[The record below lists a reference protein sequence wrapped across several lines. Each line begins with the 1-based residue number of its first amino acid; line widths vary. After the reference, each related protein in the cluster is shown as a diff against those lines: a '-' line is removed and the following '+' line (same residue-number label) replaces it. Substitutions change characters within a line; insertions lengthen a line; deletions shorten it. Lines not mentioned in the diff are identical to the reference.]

1 MCDIKKIL
9 GKARLFSEI
18 EEDELEQLVSKLNIH
33 VRRVQKGESW
43 ASPGEILKQVGIVAK
58 GNLALSLFTVH
69 GDEHLVQKLQEYS
82 VVGIDVVSTKSK
94 INPYD
99 IRAVEDA
106 VVLEFDWK
114 KIERASALKE
124 EHRFKILHNAMV
136 LISHENIRKTYKL
149 EILMQKGLR
158 DRVMTYLKIQQKKK
172 GKSTFTIPY
181 SRDELSAYLCV
192 NRSALSHELS
202 QMEKDGIIKYN
213 RNEFTIL

>member
-1 MCDIKKIL
+1 MCDLKKVL

-18 EEDELEQLVSKLNIH
+18 QDEELKDLAKNLEVHIRH
-33 VRRVQKGESW
+33 IRKGECW
-43 ASPGEILKQVGIVAK
+43 ARSGEKLTQVGIIAK
-58 GNLALSLFTVH
+58 GNLTLSLFTVH
-69 GDEHLVQKLQEYS
+69 GDEHLVQKLKVYS

-99 IRAVEDA
+99 IRAVEDTI
-106 VVLEFDWK
+106 VLEFDWK
-114 KIERASALKE
+114 RIEDVGDIKE
-124 EHRFKILHNAMV
+124 ECRLKILHNAMV
-136 LISHENIRKTYKL
+136 LISHENMRKTYKL

-158 DRVMTYLKIQQKKK
+158 DRVMTYLRIQEKKK
-172 GKSTFTIPY
+172 GKSTFSIPY

-202 QMEKDGIIKYN
+202 QMEKDGIIKYK